1 MPNVEELKAEIKKE
15 IMPEVRNGISELRDS
30 LNKHIDVENNNNKA
44 LLDHL
49 KEIWDEINELSG
61 RRKR

>member
-15 IMPEVRNGISELRDS
+15 IMTEVRNGISELRDS
-30 LNKHIDVENNNNKA
+30 LNKHIEQVNKNF
-44 LLDHL
+44 DTVTEYL
-49 KEIWDEINELSG
+49 KDLYELSG

>member
-15 IMPEVRNGISELRDS
+15 IMTEVRNGISELRDS
-30 LNKHIDVENNNNKA
+30 LNKHIEQVNKNFETVSKY
-44 LLDHL
+44 L
-49 KEIWDEINELSG
+49 KDLYELSG